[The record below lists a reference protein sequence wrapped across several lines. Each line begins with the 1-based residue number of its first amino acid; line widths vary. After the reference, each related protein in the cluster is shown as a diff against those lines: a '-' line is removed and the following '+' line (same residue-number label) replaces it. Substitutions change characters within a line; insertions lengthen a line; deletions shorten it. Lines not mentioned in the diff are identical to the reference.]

1 CSPKTCG
8 YQSDFGRDHP
18 ICFFQRAR
26 RRYLSCDVLVL
37 NHTLFFTLLGGIE
50 EEIEGGL
57 LFRNDFV
64 IFDEAHT
71 MESVASRHIGL
82 SVSSGQVRYSLHRLW
97 NPRTEKGLLGTVR
110 KGGELRLVADLL
122 KAAEDFFA
130 DVETACDG
138 IQQAARLRNFGGG
151 EAAMAR
157 KRDWTE
163 LRIRKPELVRDN
175 LSLPLQRLREA
186 VSELIKMT

>member
-50 EEIEGGL
+50 EEVEGGL

-64 IFDEAHT
+64 VFDEAHT
-71 MESVASRHIGL
+71 MEAVASKHIGL
-82 SVSSGQVRYSLHRLW
+82 SVSSGQVRYALQRLW
-97 NPRTEKGLLGTVR
+97 NPRTSKGLLGIAPRGGAV
-110 KGGELRLVADLL
+110 KLVGELLTEAD
-122 KAAEDFFA
+122 KFFQQ
-130 DVETACDG
+130 VEATCDE
-138 IQQAARLRNFGGG
+138 IQMASGKRSFGGG
-151 EAAMAR
+151 EQALAR
-157 KRDWTE
+157 QRNWTE
-163 LRIRKPELVRDN
+163 LR
-175 LSLPLQRLREA
+175 
-186 VSELIKMT
+186 